1 MAGIA
6 ALAFGYVLSQFYR
19 SFLAVLTPALA
30 VDLGMT
36 KAELSVASAAWF
48 VTFALSQFAIG
59 VSLDSFGPRRTASLL
74 LAGGGALGAFV
85 FSAATAPWM
94 VIAGMALIGGV
105 GAARAAR
112 ARKLRGR
119 EGEMSLA

>member
-48 VTFALSQFAIG
+48 VTLKISANTSNLRLAPMGCCHPI
-59 VSLDSFGPRRTASLL
+59 RRS
-74 LAGGGALGAFV
+74 
-85 FSAATAPWM
+85 S
-94 VIAGMALIGGV
+94 
-105 GAARAAR
+105 
-112 ARKLRGR
+112 
-119 EGEMSLA
+119 